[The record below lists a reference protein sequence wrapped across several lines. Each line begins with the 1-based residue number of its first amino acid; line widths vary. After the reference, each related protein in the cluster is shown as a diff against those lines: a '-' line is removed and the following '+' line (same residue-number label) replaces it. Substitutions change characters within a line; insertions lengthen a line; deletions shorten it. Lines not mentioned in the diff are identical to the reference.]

1 MNEHDDELKTSQ
13 SFNSKRIYT
22 NDYSEEEV
30 MLYALETIP
39 KVRVLF
45 QADQRVWG
53 DNDQSIPHVLTERE
67 IMEWVNKI

>member
-1 MNEHDDELKTSQ
+1 
-13 SFNSKRIYT
+13 
-22 NDYSEEEV
+22 

-67 IMEWVNKI
+67 IMEWVYN

>member
-13 SFNSKRIYT
+13 SFCSKGIYT
-22 NDYSEEEV
+22 NDYSEKKV
-30 MLYALETIP
+30 VLYALETIP
-39 KVRVLF
+39 KVGVLF

-67 IMEWVNKI
+67 IMEWVSKI